1 MKIGI
6 ITLPLHV
13 NYGGILQ
20 AYALQTALRN
30 LGYTSEIIQR
40 KKVAFKLPLWKKI
53 PVYAKRVI
61 KKYLLCDSSQIILLE
76 EKYNREYDSVSKNTQ
91 DFICKYISLR
101 EINSFEDI
109 SEADFGCYI
118 VGSDQIWRPRY
129 FKNIENAFFFFAK
142 GWNVKRLSYAAS
154 FGTDDWEYS
163 NDQARL
169 CSSLLTKFNAVS
181 VRELSGVDI
190 CSKYLYYDNAK
201 HVLDPTMLLTC
212 EDYLQLLCDDGSKS
226 EGDLL
231 TYILDETNEKTQV
244 VDEIAEKN
252 GFKPFSVNANPED
265 INASLEER
273 IVPPLENWIKGF
285 RDAKFVIT
293 DSFHACVFS
302 ILFHKPFIVYG
313 NKARGLARFQSL
325 LSMFDLSDR
334 LITSVADFKKDSM
347 NEIDW
352 VKVDAGLEKY
362 KNISETFLLENLRH
376 EK

>member
-20 AYALQTALRN
+20 AYALQTALKN
-30 LGYTSEIIQR
+30 WGYDSEIIQR
-40 KKVAFKLPLWKKI
+40 KRVRFKLPLWKKI
-53 PVYAKRVI
+53 LVYTKRAI
-61 KKYLLCDSSQIILLE
+61 TKYLLRDSSQIIFLE

-91 DFICKYISLR
+91 NFIRKYILLR

-109 SEADFGCYI
+109 SETDFGCYI
-118 VGSDQIWRPRY
+118 AGSDQIWRPRY
-129 FKNIENAFFFFAK
+129 FRNIENAFFFFAK
-142 GWNVKRLSYAAS
+142 DWDVKRLSYAAS

-181 VRELSGVDI
+181 VRELSGIDI
-190 CSKYLYYDNAK
+190 CSKYLHYDNAK
-201 HVLDPTMLLTC
+201 HVLDPTMLLTSG
-212 EDYLQLLCDDGSKS
+212 DYLQLLCDDDSKS
-226 EGDLL
+226 DGDLL
-231 TYILDETNEKTQV
+231 TYILDETNEKIQV
-244 VDEIAEKN
+244 VNKIAEKN
-252 GFKPFSVNANPED
+252 GYKPFAVNAKPEN
-265 INASLEER
+265 INAPLDER
-273 IVPPLENWIKGF
+273 IVPPIENWIKGF

-325 LSMFDLSDR
+325 LSMFDLSNR
-334 LITSVADFKKDSM
+334 LITSADDFKGNSM

-352 VKVDAGLEKY
+352 VKVDTYLEKY
-362 KNISETFLLENLRH
+362 KNISITFLLENLRN

>member
-6 ITLPLHV
+6 ITLPLHI

-20 AYALQTALRN
+20 AYALQTTLKKM
-30 LGYTSEIIQR
+30 GYTSEIIQ
-40 KKVAFKLPLWKKI
+40 KKRVGAKLPLWKKI
-53 PVYAKRVI
+53 PVYAKRAV
-61 KKYLLCDSSQIILLE
+61 KKYLLHDSSQIILLE

-91 DFICKYISLR
+91 DFIRKYISLR

-109 SEADFGCYI
+109 SETDFGCYI
-118 VGSDQIWRPRY
+118 AGSDQIWRPRY
-129 FKNIENAFFFFAK
+129 FRNIENAFFFFAK
-142 GWNVKRLSYAAS
+142 DWDVKRLSYAAS

-163 NDQARL
+163 SDEARL

-190 CSKYLYYDNAK
+190 CSKYLHCDNAM

-212 EDYLQLLCDDGSKS
+212 EDYLQLLCDDDSKS

-231 TYILDETNEKTQV
+231 TYILDETNEKKQL
-244 VDEIAEKN
+244 VDEVAEN
-252 GFKPFSVNANPED
+252 NDYKPFVVNARPED
-265 INASLEER
+265 INAPLEER
-273 IVPPLENWIKGF
+273 IVPPIENWIKGF

-313 NKARGLARFQSL
+313 NKGRGLARFQSL
-325 LSMFDLSDR
+325 LSMFGLNDR
-334 LITSVADFKKDSM
+334 LITSANDFKRNRM

-352 VKVDAGLEKY
+352 VKIDTDLEKY
-362 KNISETFLLENLRH
+362 KNISKTFLLENLRH
-376 EK
+376 E

>member
-6 ITLPLHV
+6 ITLPLHI

-20 AYALQTALRN
+20 AYALQTTLKKM
-30 LGYTSEIIQR
+30 GYTSEIIQ
-40 KKVAFKLPLWKKI
+40 KKRVGAKLPLWKKI
-53 PVYAKRVI
+53 PVYAKRAV
-61 KKYLLCDSSQIILLE
+61 KKYLLHDSNQIILLE

-91 DFICKYISLR
+91 DFIRKYISLR
-101 EINSFEDI
+101 EINSFEEI
-109 SEADFGCYI
+109 NEADFGCYI
-118 VGSDQIWRPRY
+118 AGSDQVWRPRY
-129 FKNIENAFFFFAK
+129 FRNIENAFFFFAK
-142 GWNVKRLSYAAS
+142 DWDVKRLSYAAS

-163 NDQARL
+163 SDEARL

-190 CSKYLYYDNAK
+190 CSKYLHCDNAM

-212 EDYLQLLCDDGSKS
+212 EDYLQLLCDDDSKS

-231 TYILDETNEKTQV
+231 TYILDETNEKKQL
-244 VDEIAEKN
+244 VDEVAEN
-252 GFKPFSVNANPED
+252 NDYKPFAVNAKPED
-265 INASLEER
+265 INAPLEER
-273 IVPPLENWIKGF
+273 IVPPIENWIKGF

-313 NKARGLARFQSL
+313 NKGRGLARFQSL
-325 LSMFDLSDR
+325 LSMFGLNDR
-334 LITSVADFKKDSM
+334 LITSANDFKRKRM

-352 VKVDAGLEKY
+352 VKIDTDIEKY
-362 KNISETFLLENLRH
+362 KNISKTFLLENLRH
-376 EK
+376 E